1 MLFVFL
7 RCVLSSAFLISKYIG
22 GKGIP
27 LEPRYA
33 EHIIVSY
40 ELMLLEIT
48 KCYEMVGYSL
58 YSFPAFYL
66 LHF

>member
-1 MLFVFL
+1 M
-7 RCVLSSAFLISKYIG
+7 
-22 GKGIP
+22 IP

-33 EHIIVSY
+33 EYVFVSY

-48 KCYEMVGYSL
+48 EHCEMVGYSL
-58 YSFPAFYL
+58 YSFAAFYL